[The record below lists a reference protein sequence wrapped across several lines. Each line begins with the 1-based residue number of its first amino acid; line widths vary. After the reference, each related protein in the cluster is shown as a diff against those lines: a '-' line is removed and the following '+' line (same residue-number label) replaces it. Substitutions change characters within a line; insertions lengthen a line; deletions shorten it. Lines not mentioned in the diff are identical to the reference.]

1 MPTPRLPV
9 VVTLPVELTER
20 SAVDTGLNVTP
31 VLLVFNVSVK
41 AADPVVV
48 TEPPRGATWVMG
60 VEVK

>member
-1 MPTPRLPV
+1 M
-9 VVTLPVELTER
+9 TLPVELTER

-31 VLLVFNVSVK
+31 VLLVFNVCVK